1 MKHTFWLFTPLGFKN
16 SSEDDSR
23 IFLLAVFPS
32 SPFHYSSS
40 IWVCVFVQ
48 TNEEQFTQQKPAL
61 YGKNERKF
69 FFLNCRVESKGL
81 KTDQKRERMSGLRWW
96 TSGEWVFWVF
106 RCNYTQTIFV
116 KIREDTTLL
125 LWPRTLQPW
134 KDRAEKEREKE
145 RKSIISGMF

>member
-1 MKHTFWLFTPLGFKN
+1 MKHTLWLFTPLGFKN

-40 IWVCVFVQ
+40 IRVCVFVQ

-69 FFLNCRVESKGL
+69 FFLNCRVESEGL
-81 KTDQKRERMSGLRWW
+81 KTGQKRERMSGLRRW
-96 TSGEWVFWVF
+96 TSGEWVFGCFAAITHKRFSWE
-106 RCNYTQTIFV
+106 YV
-116 KIREDTTLL
+116 KIQLYCFDPE
-125 LWPRTLQPW
+125 PSNPERTELR
-134 KDRAEKEREKE
+134 KRE

>member
-1 MKHTFWLFTPLGFKN
+1 MKHTFWLFTPLGFRN

-40 IWVCVFVQ
+40 IQVCVFVQ

-69 FFLNCRVESKGL
+69 FFLNCRVESEGL
-81 KTDQKRERMSGLRWW
+81 KTDQKRERMSGLRRW
-96 TSGEWVFWVF
+96 TSAERVFGFFAAITHKRFSWEYMKRQLYCF
-106 RCNYTQTIFV
+106 DSEPSNPERTEL
-116 KIREDTTLL
+116 RE
-125 LWPRTLQPW
+125 R
-134 KDRAEKEREKE
+134 KKE